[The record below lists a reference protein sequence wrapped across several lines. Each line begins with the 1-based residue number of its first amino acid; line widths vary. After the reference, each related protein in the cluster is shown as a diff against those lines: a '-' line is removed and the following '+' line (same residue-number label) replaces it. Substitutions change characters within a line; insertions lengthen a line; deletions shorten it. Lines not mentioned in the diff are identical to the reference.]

1 MSSDPALPVAG
12 TQVLVH
18 GLGRFG
24 GGRESIL
31 YLRRLGCEVRVADR
45 SADASLRAAADEI
58 GDPGIDWQLGRE
70 DLDLLDGVDLVVT
83 SPAIPDHSLLR
94 QEARRRGLPTTQ
106 ECELFLAAYPGR
118 VVGVTGT
125 NGKSSTASLLHRAL
139 CHAGIDALLGGN
151 IGHSLLADAADWRS
165 NQVAVLELS
174 SFQLERFAADR
185 ALHAAVFTRVGSDH
199 LDRHGSLA
207 RYRAAKGRLAAA
219 ARDFVIHAA
228 DDPIAG
234 SFPTEAAR
242 RGRYGLAAPS
252 PNSAGVSAGY
262 LTIRAD
268 AAPARPLVH
277 RDALQLLGSFQI
289 ENVLASSLAASWL
302 GAALD
307 QVGFA
312 MATAAPLPFRLQ
324 LLRTVGGVH
333 VYDNGVSTEVEST
346 RQALQTLRERVGR
359 VHWLGGGQS
368 KDGDYGKVARAV
380 AALATSAHVFGA
392 ASEPF
397 RAAAADSVPVT
408 CHETMAAALTAAM
421 QRAATGDAV
430 LFSPAFA
437 SFDQYANFRARAVEF
452 HSLVREQ
459 GANSDLRG

>member
-83 SPAIPDHSLLR
+83 SPAIPDHSALR
-94 QEARRRGLPTTQ
+94 QEALRRGLPATQ

-139 CHAGIDALLGGN
+139 CHAGVDALLGGN
-151 IGHSLLADAADWRS
+151 IGHSLLADAAEWRPD
-165 NQVAVLELS
+165 QVAVLELS
-174 SFQLERFAADR
+174 SFQLERFATDR

-199 LDRHGSLA
+199 LDRHGSLM
-207 RYRAAKGRLAAA
+207 RYRAAKGRLASA
-219 ARDFVIHAA
+219 ARDFIIHAA
-228 DDPIAG
+228 DDPVAG
-234 SFPTEAAR
+234 SYPTGAAR
-242 RGRYGLAAPS
+242 RGRYGLAAAG
-252 PNSAGVSAGY
+252 PNSAGVCAGY
-262 LTIRAD
+262 LTIRPD
-268 AAPARPLVH
+268 AGPARPIVH
-277 RDALQLLGSFQI
+277 RDALQLLGGFQI
-289 ENVLASSLAASWL
+289 DNVLASSLAASWL
-302 GAALD
+302 GAEFH
-307 QVGFA
+307 QVGIA
-312 MATAAPLPFRLQ
+312 MATATPLPFRLQ

-346 RQALQTLRERVGR
+346 RHALKALRERVGR

-368 KDGDYGKVARAV
+368 KDGDYAKVARAV

-392 ASEPF
+392 AGAPF
-397 RAAAADSVPVT
+397 QAAAADSVPT
-408 CHETMAAALTAAM
+408 TRHEAMAGALSAAM
-421 QRAATGDAV
+421 QHAAPGDAV

-437 SFDQYANFRARAVEF
+437 SFDQYANFRARALEF
-452 HSLVREQ
+452 HSLAREL
-459 GANSDLRG
+459 GANNVLGG